1 MHQGAVDFL
10 ADPAMATVGEVV
22 EDRAVGKNDFLEV
35 AEHVIGVGGGLSA
48 VGLRGQFTIGG
59 VGVGDPVMGEESILI
74 VDRGDS
80 GAILL
85 RSIAVGVIAHT
96 GGYAHAIPRDLVQP
110 VGGIVAIV
118 VGMSSALEGFL
129 LLGDPP
135 QGIADVGGGID
146 GCAW

>member
-48 VGLRGQFTIGG
+48 VGLGGQFTIGG
-59 VGVGDPVMGEESILI
+59 VGIGRPVMGEESILI
-74 VDRGDS
+74 VDRGNG

-85 RSIAVGVIAHT
+85 RSIAVGVIAIQ
-96 GGYAHAIPRDLVQP
+96 GYAHAIPRDLVQP

-129 LLGDPP
+129 LLGDPT